1 MRLFVIA
8 IFLLASGST
17 IFSQVNYVNEEGNIL
32 QTGNLDAPFLRA
44 SQTTGNKIVGS
55 IYLNVEWEQA
65 IITNLS
71 NKKSSKLL
79 ARFNAYHSEIEVLR
93 EDITSALLPVD
104 GIQVKLNGKTFVPL
118 KIAGK
123 NKSIFAE
130 ILYEGEKSLYKV
142 YNIKINKA
150 PSDAKLL
157 NMESEDKV
165 EITFNYYYSK
175 DGSQVVE
182 IPTSRRSMKSEL
194 PSHYMEILKKEK
206 LSPKNEEDLI
216 QLFSILNSK

>member
-1 MRLFVIA
+1 MRLFIIVIC
-8 IFLLASGST
+8 LLSSAPT
-17 IFSQVNYVNEEGNIL
+17 IFSQVNYVNEEGNTL

-55 IYLNVEWEQA
+55 IYLNEEWEQA
-65 IITNLS
+65 IITDLS
-71 NKKSSKLL
+71 NQKSTKLL

-104 GIQVKLNGKTFVPL
+104 GIQVKLNGKTFVPIKL
-118 KIAGK
+118 AGK

-142 YNIKINKA
+142 FNIKINKA

-165 EITFNYYYSK
+165 EITSNYYYNK

-182 IPTSRRSMKSEL
+182 LPTSKRSMKSEL
-194 PSHYMEILKKEK
+194 PSHYLKILKEEK
-206 LSPKNEEDLI
+206 LSPKNEKDLI
-216 QLFSILNSK
+216 QLFSILNSQ

>member
-1 MRLFVIA
+1 MKS
-8 IFLLASGST
+8 FLIILCLLSSVPT
-17 IFSQVNYVNEEGNIL
+17 IFSQINYVNEEGNIL

-55 IYLNVEWEQA
+55 IYLNEEWEQA
-65 IITNLS
+65 VITNLS
-71 NKKSSKLL
+71 NQKSTKLL

-104 GIQVKLNGKTFVPL
+104 GIQVVLNGKTFVPL

-130 ILYEGEKSLYKV
+130 ILYKGEKSLYKV
-142 YNIKINKA
+142 FNTKINKA

-165 EITFNYYYSK
+165 EITSNYYYNK
-175 DGSQVVE
+175 DGSQVLE
-182 IPTSRRSMKSEL
+182 LPTSRRSMKSEL

-206 LSPKNEEDLI
+206 LSPKNKEDLI